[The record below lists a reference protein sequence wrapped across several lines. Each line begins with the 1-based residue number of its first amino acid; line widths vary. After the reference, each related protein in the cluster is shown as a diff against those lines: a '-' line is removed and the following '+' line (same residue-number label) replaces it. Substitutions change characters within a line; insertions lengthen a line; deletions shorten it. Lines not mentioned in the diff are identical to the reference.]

1 MLDAVSQMN
10 EDQLKDLDFDTL
22 SKHAIALT
30 RAAAYKRKVD
40 IKNKDILENGADEK
54 AVSRAHDAAFDE
66 RITVVGL
73 MIEGLIPMM
82 RENTEVFESLKKL
95 FGYVKETKADDNIIS
110 KLTEFDEALQ
120 KEYEQRLA
128 GGVLDLEGKR
138 EYKYAMAF
146 VEELVQAL
154 RIDVNNEF
162 EVLYEFMEKL
172 PECIKPG
179 GRAAILTFHSG
190 EDRLVKKALK
200 SGYKAGIYSDYAKD
214 VIRPSAKE
222 CAQNGRARSTK
233 MRWAIK
239 K

>member
-1 MLDAVSQMN
+1 
-10 EDQLKDLDFDTL
+10 
-22 SKHAIALT
+22 
-30 RAAAYKRKVD
+30 
-40 IKNKDILENGADEK
+40 
-54 AVSRAHDAAFDE
+54 
-66 RITVVGL
+66 

-154 RIDVNNEF
+154 RIDVDSSVAFSYLQTQFNEKVKNVKANAVDIKNMLNN
-162 EVLYEFMEKL
+162 
-172 PECIKPG
+172 
-179 GRAAILTFHSG
+179 
-190 EDRLVKKALK
+190 ALNLLK
-200 SGYKAGIYSDYAKD
+200 RHTAMAMKCFSL
-214 VIRPSAKE
+214 
-222 CAQNGRARSTK
+222 
-233 MRWAIK
+233 
-239 K
+239 

>member
-1 MLDAVSQMN
+1 MS
-10 EDQLKDLDFDTL
+10 
-22 SKHAIALT
+22 
-30 RAAAYKRKVD
+30 
-40 IKNKDILENGADEK
+40 ILENGADEK

-154 RIDVNNEF
+154 RIDVDSSVAF
-162 EVLYEFMEKL
+162 SL
-172 PECIKPG
+172 
-179 GRAAILTFHSG
+179 LTDS
-190 EDRLVKKALK
+190 V
-200 SGYKAGIYSDYAKD
+200 
-214 VIRPSAKE
+214 
-222 CAQNGRARSTK
+222 Q
-233 MRWAIK
+233 
-239 K
+239 